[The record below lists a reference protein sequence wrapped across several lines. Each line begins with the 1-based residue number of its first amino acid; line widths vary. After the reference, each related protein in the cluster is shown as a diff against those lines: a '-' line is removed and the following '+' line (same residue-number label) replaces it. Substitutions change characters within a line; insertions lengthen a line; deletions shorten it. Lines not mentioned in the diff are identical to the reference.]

1 MPPPVLATLARMAT
15 PPVRVTAPRPGS
27 RTGAPRRRPARTVP
41 DLAPWLVGAA
51 ALALRIATAA
61 RGPTDWDS
69 AQYASAVGHFDVT
82 HGLPQPPGYWLYV
95 EVGGWVARLTGLGT
109 IHALVAVAALAS
121 AAAAGLTTVA
131 GRDLGGRWLGI
142 AAGAV
147 VATSPFVWF
156 SGSIVATY
164 SFDALACS
172 LLVVLAWRARPGSW
186 HGIGAVVALGLLA
199 GFRPSILQAFALLAL
214 LAVVGATRTWRRL
227 AATLVAGAVSVA
239 VWFVPMASAQPGGVS
254 AWVRAT
260 RIEADGAFQVSSVL
274 DHAAQGRTNLGIFA
288 AVTVVALAPVA
299 ALSVLAGL
307 VLLGRRLLRPP
318 AGRGDA
324 DPTAPPAV
332 PTDRWVRPWYQGRTA
347 VLAAAIVPPAAIVAL
362 VEFAKGGYVLA
373 YLPAAVIALLLPVAA
388 LTRRVVARRPGSRTA
403 DRGPLSAGWTVVVSV
418 GVALVVAVA
427 VQRFMSGDG
436 VLPQR
441 WIRPASALWL
451 LEPRYQAPFADTA
464 PTIRSTDAVDAALR
478 DLGPS
483 LDPGRDVVIF
493 DTVDGGD
500 TIYRNAGW
508 ALPDVRIALIQPGG
522 VLYNQLHGSLFY
534 APGSTVAA
542 GPSGSV
548 FLVASPALPG
558 LASLTAQGLAL
569 PVATPRP
576 IGGYLVW
583 KVLPGTPIL
592 GVRTT
597 SHPPPFRLGAGI

>member
-1 MPPPVLATLARMAT
+1 M
-15 PPVRVTAPRPGS
+15 
-27 RTGAPRRRPARTVP
+27 P
-41 DLAPWLVGAA
+41 DLAPWLVG
-51 ALALRIATAA
+51 LATLVLRLATAA
-61 RGPTDWDS
+61 AGPTDWDS
-69 AQYASAVGHFDVT
+69 AQYASAVGHFDIA

-95 EVGGWVARLTGLGT
+95 EAGRWVVRLSGLGAV
-109 IHALVAVAALAS
+109 HALVVLSALAS

-142 AAGAV
+142 AAGVV

-214 LAVVGATRTWRRL
+214 LTVVATTRTWRRL
-227 AATLVAGAVSVA
+227 AATVGAGVGSVA
-239 VWFVPMASAQPGGVS
+239 VWFVPMAAQQPGGAS
-254 AWVRAT
+254 AWARAT
-260 RIEADGAFQVSSVL
+260 RIEADGAFQITSVL

-299 ALSVLAGL
+299 ALSVVAGL
-307 VLLGRRLLRPP
+307 VHLGRRLVRRPAAAQENTEP
-318 AGRGDA
+318 APAPAPDA
-324 DPTAPPAV
+324 
-332 PTDRWVRPWYQGRTA
+332 PTDRWVRPWYQERPV

-362 VEFAKGGYVLA
+362 VQFAKGGYVLA

-388 LTRRVVARRPGSRTA
+388 LTRRVTALRPTHRSPDRRPAST
-403 DRGPLSAGWTVVVSV
+403 GWTVAVSV

-427 VQRFMSGDG
+427 VQRFVSGDG

-441 WIRPASALWL
+441 SDRATSALWL
-451 LEPRYQAPFADTA
+451 LEPRYQAPYADTVA
-464 PTIRSTDAVDAALR
+464 AIRSADAVDAALR
-478 DLGPS
+478 ALGPS
-483 LDPGRDVVIF
+483 LDPARDVVVF

-508 ALPDVRIALIQPGG
+508 SLPDVRIALIQPGA
-522 VLYNQLHGSLFY
+522 VLYNQLHRALFY
-534 APGSTVAA
+534 ASGSTVAA

-558 LASLTAQGLAL
+558 LASLTAQGDAL

-583 KVLPGTPIL
+583 KVLPGTTVL

-597 SHPPPFRLGAGI
+597 AHPPPFRLGTGI